1 MDGPVSWLPTAARL
15 LLASLA
21 LLIAWPDAAAA
32 ACLDDVKSLAAERG
46 LSTDPPTV
54 APEGGT
60 KPTPEQMARSG
71 GVIEPPPV
79 QDRSV
84 ITPPPSAGAAMP
96 TLPNVTAGPPKEAAA
111 AERTTLQALLV
122 AARAE
127 AERGNERGCLEGLA
141 KAQAFEDKKKSN

>member
-1 MDGPVSWLPTAARL
+1 MDRSASWLPTAARL

-21 LLIAWPDAAAA
+21 MLVVWPDAAAA
-32 ACLDDVKSLAAERG
+32 ACLDEVKALAADRG
-46 LSTDPPTV
+46 VSTDPPTV

-60 KPTPEQMARSG
+60 KPTPDQMARSG

-96 TLPNVTAGPPKEAAA
+96 TLPNITTGPPKEAAA

-141 KAQAFEDKKKSN
+141 KAQKLEEKKN

>member
-1 MDGPVSWLPTAARL
+1 MDGPAWLPTVGRL

-21 LLIAWPDAAAA
+21 VLVAWPDAAAA
-32 ACLDDVKSLAAERG
+32 ACLDEVKALAAER
-46 LSTDPPTV
+46 SISADPPTV
-54 APEGGT
+54 RPEGGT

-84 ITPPPSAGAAMP
+84 IAPPPSAGAATP
-96 TLPNVTAGPPKEAAA
+96 TLPDIKPGPSKEAPAVA
-111 AERTTLQALLV
+111 RTTLQALLV

-127 AERGNERGCLEGLA
+127 AERGNEQGCLEGLA
-141 KAQAFEDKKKSN
+141 KARKLEEKKAD

>member
-21 LLIAWPDAAAA
+21 PLIVWPDAAAA
-32 ACLDDVKSLAAERG
+32 ACLDEVKAMAAERG
-46 LSTDPPTV
+46 ISTDPPTV
-54 APEGGT
+54 APEGGRR
-60 KPTPEQMARSG
+60 PTPEQMSRSG

-84 ITPPPSAGAAMP
+84 KTPPPSAGAAMP
-96 TLPNVTAGPPKEAAA
+96 TLPNVTAGSPKEAAA
-111 AERTTLQALLV
+111 VERTTLQALLV

-127 AERGNERGCLEGLA
+127 AERGNEPGCVEGLA
-141 KAQAFEDKKKSN
+141 RARQLAEK

>member
-84 ITPPPSAGAAMP
+84 ITPPRSAGAAMP